1 MDRRKAVAAE
11 VVVEAVVAVPQVA
24 VAEAP
29 RAEVAVAPVWHW
41 RRRLARTPTPA
52 TEARIFEDFSY
63 SFSQK
68 LRIYRIYN

>member
-1 MDRRKAVAAE
+1 VDRRKAVAAE
-11 VVVEAVVAVPQVA
+11 VVEAVVAVPQVA
-24 VAEAP
+24 VAEEAP
-29 RAEVAVAPVWHW
+29 RAEVAEAPVWHW

-68 LRIYRIYN
+68 LRIY